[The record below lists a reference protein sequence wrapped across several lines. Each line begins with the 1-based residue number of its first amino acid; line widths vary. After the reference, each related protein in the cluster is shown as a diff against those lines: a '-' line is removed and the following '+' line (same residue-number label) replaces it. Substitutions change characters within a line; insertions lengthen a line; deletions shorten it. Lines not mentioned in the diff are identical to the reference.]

1 MNNPL
6 KTLGEDA
13 STLAHEAAQAAEH
26 SMRSMQRT
34 TQQGLDRM
42 ADELNDVRAQT
53 NSAIKQLTREADSLR
68 HRGMDAVR
76 ESSHQLRE
84 RSAHMRD
91 ATTSYIQHEPVKSM
105 LMAAAVGA
113 ALVGMVVLLGRGED
127 RRH

>member
-1 MNNPL
+1 MNNSL

-13 STLAHEAAQAAEH
+13 STLTHEAVQAAEH

-42 ADELNDVRAQT
+42 ADELDDARAQT
-53 NSAIKQLTREADSLR
+53 NSAIKQLTREAESLR

-76 ESSHQLRE
+76 DGSHQLRE
-84 RSAHMRD
+84 KSVHMRD
-91 ATTSYIQHEPVKSM
+91 ATTTYIQHEPVKSM

-113 ALVGMVVLLGRGED
+113 ALMGLVALFSRGGG

>member
-1 MNNPL
+1 
-6 KTLGEDA
+6 
-13 STLAHEAAQAAEH
+13 
-26 SMRSMQRT
+26 
-34 TQQGLDRM
+34 M
-42 ADELNDVRAQT
+42 ADELDDVRAQT

-68 HRGMDAVR
+68 HRGMDAAR
-76 ESSHQLRE
+76 EGSHQLRE

-113 ALVGMVVLLGRGED
+113 ALVGMVVLLGRGGD

>member
-1 MNNPL
+1 MNNPA
-6 KTLGEDA
+6 KTLGDDV
-13 STLAHEAAQAAEH
+13 STLAHEAAQAAER
-26 SMRSMQRT
+26 SMRSIQST

-42 ADELNDVRAQT
+42 VGELEDAQAQT
-53 NSAIKQLTREADSLR
+53 SSAIKQLTREAESLR

-84 RSAHMRD
+84 KSAHMRD
-91 ATTSYIQHEPVKSM
+91 ATTTYIQHEPLKSM

-113 ALVGMVVLLGRGED
+113 ALMGLVTLLNRSGD